1 MKYTSKEII
10 HAARVAGITS
20 QDIING
26 IRRLGFHHVA
36 ENTHVDHATR
46 WGVTDFIQKS
56 PQVFDDPKHFNFLA
70 DLEQQVRN
78 CRNTYKV
85 GTVLQCINGLEFIVR
100 DLTMFEVV
108 DDCIE
113 YGGII
118 VVFKGRDIVQ
128 ERG

>member
-1 MKYTSKEII
+1 MNKQEILTR
-10 HAARVAGITS
+10 ARLAGITS

-26 IRRLGFHHVA
+26 IRRCGFHYVA
-36 ENTHVDHATR
+36 ENTHVNHATR

-56 PQVFDDPKHFNFLA
+56 PQVFDGNERFFQFLA
-70 DLEQQVRN
+70 TPEEQVQN

-85 GTVLQCINGLEFIVR
+85 GSVLQCINGLEFIIR

-118 VVFKGRDIVQ
+118 VVFKGREIVHFTQ
-128 ERG
+128 